1 MPKDLADD
9 NNSEA
14 STIIP
19 EDDVDM
25 NDEADD
31 ASTVIPDEEE
41 NGEMN
46 NAVADEIIAPL
57 EHEHLIDEEVVVQ
70 NDIVAPLEHEH
81 LIDEEVVVQNEA
93 AVIDVAEEEMIWNI
107 ATVVV
112 PPLDVI
118 TNEDAQMRWQRV
130 SAENPAVNE
139 LWKPKDGMTFPPLP
153 STKNLHTS
161 SSAAFGVIDV
171 VSAFAVPATAASA
184 SSSIPSSVD
193 SQELGIHLLA
203 INAANLTVD
212 QLVDDNQQGSH
223 EQSCAYHLFPS
234 RCNCKSIP
242 WIRARKVGKI
252 DDYTIELSS
261 TGPTHFYSD
270 LVDGSAGG
278 GKWLLNP
285 KFEHV
290 DLTWFI
296 LLNLLAAHRLGDEI
310 KISQTNR
317 SKPQPCVICVSTS
330 SSALE
335 IARVLHVLRTSGL
348 PCAATDLL
356 SWKAESTTEA
366 GQYSGGK
373 INDTYPSYMVSS
385 FISEKVNEIDG
396 QRVTTLDRCNYTS
409 NYLRIR
415 IAEIKLNDPESSI
428 TLLDPPTYPRYKTSA
443 SGRWLQ
449 WSEGVNDKG
458 QPSPKRA
465 RKKE

>member
-1 MPKDLADD
+1 MPSVYADD

-70 NDIVAPLEHEH
+70 N
-81 LIDEEVVVQNEA
+81 EA

-118 TNEDAQMRWQRV
+118 PNEDAQMRWQRV

-193 SQELGIHLLA
+193 SQELGIHLIA

-252 DDYTIELSS
+252 DENTIDLS
-261 TGPTHFYSD
+261 
-270 LVDGSAGG
+270 VDDS
-278 GKWLLNP
+278 
-285 KFEHV
+285 
-290 DLTWFI
+290 
-296 LLNLLAAHRLGDEI
+296 
-310 KISQTNR
+310 
-317 SKPQPCVICVSTS
+317 
-330 SSALE
+330 
-335 IARVLHVLRTSGL
+335 
-348 PCAATDLL
+348 
-356 SWKAESTTEA
+356 
-366 GQYSGGK
+366 
-373 INDTYPSYMVSS
+373 
-385 FISEKVNEIDG
+385 
-396 QRVTTLDRCNYTS
+396 
-409 NYLRIR
+409 
-415 IAEIKLNDPESSI
+415 
-428 TLLDPPTYPRYKTSA
+428 
-443 SGRWLQ
+443 
-449 WSEGVNDKG
+449 
-458 QPSPKRA
+458 
-465 RKKE
+465 

>member
-1 MPKDLADD
+1 MPKNDD

-25 NDEADD
+25 NDVADD

-46 NAVADEIIAPL
+46 NAVADEIIA
-57 EHEHLIDEEVVVQ
+57 ENDIDEEVIVE
-70 NDIVAPLEHEH
+70 NDMIAPIEHDEIVAE
-81 LIDEEVVVQNEA
+81 NEA
-93 AVIDVAEEEMIWNI
+93 AVIDVAEEEMVWNI
-107 ATVVV
+107 ATIVV
-112 PPLDVI
+112 PLDTI
-118 TNEDAQMRWQRV
+118 PNEDAQVRWQRV
-130 SAENPAVNE
+130 SAENPAVNK

-153 STKNLHTS
+153 SMKNLHTS

-171 VSAFAVPATAASA
+171 VSAAAAAPASTA
-184 SSSIPSSVD
+184 IPSSVD
-193 SQELGIHLLA
+193 SPEQGIHFLA

-212 QLVDDNQQGSH
+212 QLVDANQQGSH
-223 EQSCAYHLFPS
+223 EKSCAYQLFPS

-242 WIRARKVGKI
+242 WIRAARKGKI
-252 DDYTIELSS
+252 DENTIDLSVDDSSATS
-261 TGPTHFYSD
+261 TGATHFYSD
-270 LVDGSAGG
+270 SIDGSAGG

-285 KFEHV
+285 QFEHV

-296 LLNLLAAHRLGDEI
+296 LLNLLAARRLGNEI

-335 IARVLHVLRTSGL
+335 VARVLHVLRTSGL

-366 GQYSGGK
+366 GQYAGGK
-373 INDTYPSYMVSS
+373 INDTFPSYMVSS

-396 QRVTTLDRCNYTS
+396 QRVATLDRCNYTS

-428 TLLDPPTYPRYKTSA
+428 ELLDPPTYPRYKTSA